1 LPLDERI
8 AWVLNGAGYPRLL
21 VERGA
26 VVLSGFV
33 LTSESARSVRVRWVG
48 HADVNALPYRR
59 TFLIVYIQTLL
70 EAGFDVRY
78 VDDQIEPYLICDGGP
93 APFERLG
100 G

>member
-8 AWVLNGAGYPRLL
+8 AWVLNGAGFPRLL

-33 LTSESARSVRVRWVG
+33 LRPECAGSVRVRWVG

-70 EAGFDVRY
+70 KAGLDVRY
-78 VDDQIEPYLICDGGP
+78 VDDQIEPYVICAGGL
-93 APFERLG
+93 APFERLRF
-100 G
+100 